1 MDSSLSTLIYPYIN
15 HYFLLINFIFGND
28 KCIKCSKLSFN
39 SLCKTCKLNIL
50 NESKYLKID
59 ETNFNHFNK
68 LYFDEIYSVDTYS
81 ELLFL
86 IKEYKFNNKIY
97 LSLFLSYLLNNLI
110 KKYSIDFDL
119 IVNIPNHDF
128 FQYTLYLA
136 LNLSK
141 INKKTILNFIS
152 ISNKSQKQHF
162 IENKDDRIKNAKN
175 KYILKKSINLQNLN
189 FSNKKGINILLVDD
203 IVKTGATI
211 NEISK
216 LIKHEIKLV
225 DKIKV
230 ISLAKA

>member
-1 MDSSLSTLIYPYIN
+1 MLFSLNTLIYPYIN
-15 HYFLLINFIFGND
+15 YYFLITNFIFGD
-28 KCIKCSKLSFN
+28 DRCIRCSKLSFN

-50 NESKYLKID
+50 NGSKYLKIN
-59 ETNFNHFNK
+59 EINFNYFNR

-81 ELLFL
+81 ELFFL
-86 IKEYKFNNKIY
+86 IKEYKFNNRIY
-97 LSLFLSYLLNNLI
+97 LSSFLSYLLNNLI

-141 INKKTILNFIS
+141 IYKKPILNFIS
-152 ISNKSQKQHF
+152 ISDKNQKQHF
-162 IENKDDRIKNAKN
+162 IENKEDRIKNAKN
-175 KYILKKSINLQNLN
+175 KYILKKSINLQNFNIL
-189 FSNKKGINILLVDD
+189 NKKEINILLVDD

-211 NEISK
+211 NEASK
-216 LIKHEIKLV
+216 LIKHQIKLV
-225 DKIKV
+225 NKIKV